1 MGKADEQVT
10 KLTEEVKQ
18 LQKLLDRANSALD
31 GSSMILDYH
40 PASPSK
46 CMPFLAEKYGEQVKK
61 HQSGNP
67 LVYNTVAFT
76 GACLLGFLT
85 PGALLIDGCVN
96 TLATQ
101 KIKRAH
107 MGYYNELVSKQSMII
122 AKQQEINRE
131 MARLLDDLQDNE
143 EEYREKLAQLTAQ
156 QEVLSDLLDKIS
168 KVKAPK

>member
-10 KLTEEVKQ
+10 KLTEEVQQ
-18 LQKLLDRANSALD
+18 LQELLTRANSALD

-46 CMPFLAEKYGEQVKK
+46 CMPFLAKKYGEQVEK
-61 HQSGNP
+61 HKSGNAV
-67 LVYNTVAFT
+67 LSGAVAYG
-76 GACLLGFLT
+76 GAILLGLLT
-85 PGALLIDGCVN
+85 PGAMVIDGCVN
-96 TLATQ
+96 TLAAQ

-107 MGYYNELVSKQSMII
+107 MGYYKELVSKQSMII